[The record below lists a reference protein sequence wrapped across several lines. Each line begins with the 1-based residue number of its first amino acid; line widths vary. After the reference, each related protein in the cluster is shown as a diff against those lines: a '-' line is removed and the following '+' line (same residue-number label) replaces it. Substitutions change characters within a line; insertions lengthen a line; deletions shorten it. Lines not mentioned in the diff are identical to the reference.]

1 MPGTREHLPA
11 PVRTERQDVRKQG
24 GRNDS
29 VPLAKEHPRGATNFT
44 ETGAQVG
51 VPQPGESA
59 FKPRGPRTRSFS
71 EDSLEVACCSPCLRG
86 AARLE
91 GRETRQCTG

>member
-29 VPLAKEHPRGATNFT
+29 VPLAQKDPRGATNLT
-44 ETGAQVG
+44 DTIAQVG

-59 FKPRGPRTRSFS
+59 VQPGSPRRRSFS
-71 EDSLEVACCSPCLRG
+71 EDSREAMCSSRCLRG
-86 AARLE
+86 AAGLE
-91 GRETRQCTG
+91 GHETRQCTG